1 MRERL
6 DPSFITSSRWR
17 TTLVRLV
24 IVRAMIIIVPLL
36 LAFAL
41 GAIPLLMTVLN
52 PVACV
57 PDTDDVSKVLST
69 LTLDVLI

>member
-1 MRERL
+1 
-6 DPSFITSSRWR
+6 
-17 TTLVRLV
+17 VRLV

-36 LAFAL
+36 MAFAL

-57 PDTDDVSKVLST
+57 PNTDDVSKVLST
-69 LTLDVLI
+69 LTLDALI